1 MTTTTSPGALDQVV
15 NGAKFVAD
23 FTVLPGSSLLVDGKI
38 LEGGA
43 HTIVGFVATRA
54 IGPIGWILVAANSY
68 SKSTSGVSLYEH
80 LSGLVSSKKKGAKPA
95 EAAPA
100 ASEAA

>member
-1 MTTTTSPGALDQVV
+1 MTTTTSPGALEQVV
-15 NGAKFVAD
+15 NGAKLVAD

-43 HTIVGFVATRA
+43 HTLVGLVAARA
-54 IGPIGWILVAANSY
+54 IGPLGWILVAANSY
-68 SKSTSGVSLYEH
+68 SKSVSGTSLYGH
-80 LSGLVSSKKKGAKPA
+80 LSGLVSSKTGTKSV

-100 ASEAA
+100 TIEVA